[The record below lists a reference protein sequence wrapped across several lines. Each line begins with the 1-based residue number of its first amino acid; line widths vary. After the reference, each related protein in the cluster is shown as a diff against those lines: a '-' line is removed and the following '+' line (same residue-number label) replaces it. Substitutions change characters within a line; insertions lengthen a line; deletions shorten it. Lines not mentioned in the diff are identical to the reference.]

1 MIYNFSI
8 VSGKRFKLGID
19 LYFRVYQIILKR
31 NGRYKIRNIKDGS
44 LLLDDVLFSEIY
56 VDGSPIQYLDQIED
70 VILNSNCDCY
80 DDPPEPEHRKIF
92 DRTFD
97 PTFE

>member
-8 VSGKRFKLGID
+8 VSSKRFSIGVD
-19 LYFRVYQIILKR
+19 LYFRTYQIILKR
-31 NGRYKIRNIKDGS
+31 NGKYKIRNIKDGS
-44 LLLDDVLFSEIY
+44 VLLNDVLFSELYI
-56 VDGSPIQYLDQIED
+56 DGVPIQYISQIED
-70 VILNSNCDCY
+70 IILNSNCDCF

-97 PTFE
+97 RTFE